1 MPASGDPPAG
11 PTRTVRD
18 TLGDIQVPADA
29 YYGAQTARAIH
40 NFPVSG
46 QPARWEIFQAMLMI
60 KRAAAL
66 THGELGLLDKDVS
79 KAIGSACED
88 LLAGA
93 HRDQFVVD
101 VYQAGAGTSL
111 NMNVNEVVAAVALET
126 LGQPRD
132 RTDLI
137 HPNDHVNM
145 AQSTNDT
152 IPTATQVAIRLQQ
165 RALDEA
171 LGGLSGALADL
182 ADRAGDVW
190 TAGRTHLQDAATVRL
205 GDRFRGMAVAVSR
218 CRAELQHVC
227 WLLHPLPLGGSA
239 VGTGLNCHPDYA
251 RLTVARLA
259 EWTDLPFEVADHLPS
274 AMQSQL
280 PAAAYSGR
288 LRELAME
295 LGRTANDLRLMSSG
309 PTSGIGEIRLPAVQ
323 PGSSIMP
330 GKINPV
336 MCECLNMICFRVM
349 GNDAAVAQAAGAG
362 QFELNVMMPIIA
374 HCVLESQ
381 AILAS
386 YLPVFRARC
395 IEGIEI
401 DRDACQRHAERTVGL
416 GAALNPVIGYERAAQ
431 IVKHAVANGLTIREA
446 ASAFDDVDPAQV
458 EAALANWLPPRN
470 SSDK

>member
-1 MPASGDPPAG
+1 MTMQADSNQPASA
-11 PTRTVRD
+11 TRTVRD
-18 TLGDIQVPADA
+18 TLGEMQVPADA
-29 YYGAQTARAIH
+29 LYGAQTARAMQ

-46 QPARWEIFQAMLMI
+46 QPARWEIFEAMLLI
-60 KRAAAL
+60 KKAAAL
-66 THGELGLLDKDVS
+66 AHGELGLLDAQVS
-79 KAIGSACED
+79 RAIASACQD
-88 LLAGA
+88 LIDGA

-111 NMNVNEVVAAVALET
+111 NMNVNEVVASAALDA

-132 RTDLI
+132 RTDLV

-152 IPTATQVAIRLQQ
+152 IPAATQIAIRTRQARFDTVLHDL
-165 RALDEA
+165 AT
-171 LGGLSGALADL
+171 ALAAL
-182 ADRAGDVW
+182 AERTHGVW
-190 TAGRTHLQDAATVRL
+190 TAGRTHLQDAATVQIA
-205 GDRFRGMAVAVSR
+205 DRFRGMAVAMTR
-218 CRAELQHVC
+218 CRAELDHVC
-227 WLLHPLPLGGSA
+227 WLLHALPLGGSA

-251 RLTVARLA
+251 RLAVGHLA
-259 EWTDLPFEVADHLPS
+259 EWTGHPFVVADHLPS

-288 LRELAME
+288 LRDLAME
-295 LGRTANDLRLMSSG
+295 LGRIANDLRLMSSG

-336 MCECLNMICFRVM
+336 MCECLNMICFRVQ
-349 GNDAAVAQAAGAG
+349 GNDSTVSQAAGAG

-381 AILAS
+381 AILSS
-386 YLPVFRARC
+386 YLPVFRSRC
-395 IEGIEI
+395 IEGIEV
-401 DRDACQRHAERTVGL
+401 DESACRRYAERTVGL

-431 IVKHAVANGLTIREA
+431 VVKHAVANNLTIREA
-446 ASAFDDVDPAQV
+446 AATFDDVDPAQV
-458 EAALANWLPPRN
+458 EAALAKWSPPAE
-470 SSDK
+470 